1 MQKKLEEL
9 EIRMIEIWKNKSFTK
24 DGLYNEIMKNA
35 KDMGLNTEHLCVD
48 IQINLHIEE
57 E

>member
-1 MQKKLEEL
+1 MQKKLKEL

-24 DGLYNEIMKNA
+24 DSLYNEIMKNA
-35 KDMGLNTEHLCVD
+35 EDMGLNTEHLCVD